1 MWRRKNVCLLRNGF
15 KTYRPNYLKRGTGL
29 LSWSVS
35 PDSESHISCF
45 CIMLRAEMWKKQFQ
59 VIARENAE
67 MAKTLRKQSRKL
79 SIANVKLKR
88 FQEKRVSLQKH
99 KRMRNESEEKR
110 LLVER
115 QLCEQG
121 TQLLTLQD
129 RFTLSSFCYIT
140 RVLYLNMHHMVIH
153 GLHSR

>member
-1 MWRRKNVCLLRNGF
+1 
-15 KTYRPNYLKRGTGL
+15 
-29 LSWSVS
+29 
-35 PDSESHISCF
+35 
-45 CIMLRAEMWKKQFQ
+45 MWKKQFQ

>member
-1 MWRRKNVCLLRNGF
+1 MWRRKNVCSLRNGF

-29 LSWSVS
+29 LSCSVS